1 MFYYL
6 LHLANL
12 LVGITIFTTLMA
24 TTPSYAAKMVK
35 VEAASGLSM
44 PMVVYVAGPT
54 ALLLSALAKLV
65 YHATSETW
73 KMVGSKE
80 KRSGQNLQIP
90 KPKSKILLR
99 KITIPEA
106 EAETP
111 FIEYS
116 EILETIRNK

>member
-1 MFYYL
+1 
-6 LHLANL
+6 
-12 LVGITIFTTLMA
+12 MA

-44 PMVVYVAGPT
+44 PMVVYVGSPT
-54 ALLLSALAKLV
+54 ALLLSGLAKLV

-80 KRSGQNLQIP
+80 KRSGQKFVP